1 MSRSTATGRPNTTVS
16 VPSPRCGAGAAL
28 SSIHAAK
35 QPKPDKKYGVFG
47 RRRTTAADQ
56 DERRHLDL
64 AWPSHTQGSAAHHRT
79 VQTQPCSTQAAAPA
93 ALRCVGRTIDYT
105 KPGSFVA
112 GHIVSRRKAKL
123 LGWTEDMINAR
134 SNLQPECRSCSN
146 KTGAREGQQAQR
158 AKLKRTNIMYP
169 FNDSHRW

>member
-1 MSRSTATGRPNTTVS
+1 MGCLVGEGLQPQTRTKEDTLTWRG
-16 VPSPRCGAGAAL
+16 PRT
-28 SSIHAAK
+28 
-35 QPKPDKKYGVFG
+35 PKDPLL
-47 RRRTTAADQ
+47 TTALYKRNRAQ
-56 DERRHLDL
+56 LKRLRL
-64 AWPSHTQGSAAHHRT
+64 
-79 VQTQPCSTQAAAPA
+79 QPCAV
-93 ALRCVGRTIDYT
+93 CGRTIDYT